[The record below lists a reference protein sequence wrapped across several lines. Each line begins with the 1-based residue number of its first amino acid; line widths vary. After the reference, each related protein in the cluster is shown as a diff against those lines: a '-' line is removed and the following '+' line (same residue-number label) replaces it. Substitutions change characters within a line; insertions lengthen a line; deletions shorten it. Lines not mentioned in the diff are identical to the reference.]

1 MGKINL
7 LNKIAGYRGV
17 KKRAGFTLIEV
28 IVALGIF
35 FIVLIALLGSYYSYY
50 RNVQFERYKTIGEN
64 LAQLQLEDIQ
74 NLSVS
79 VLVNLV
85 KDNPDNTPPI
95 GWSTTYT
102 NPNYP
107 GDTDSSPSVYDSGD
121 GSVPHPLID
130 SSFRIEHLTN
140 ICGKIDGS
148 LPSGSDKLILPG
160 NIEVTPVL
168 ETDPDTGATY
178 YDYTLTLNKET
189 FPHYEKRIVITDET
203 PLLGDS
209 YKIFNIEVTVF
220 WHDANGVEKSI
231 TVTGEK
237 SYARSSL

>member
-1 MGKINL
+1 MGKI
-7 LNKIAGYRGV
+7 R
-17 KKRAGFTLIEV
+17 KRAGFTLIEV
-28 IVALGIF
+28 IVAMGIF
-35 FIVLIALLGSYYSYY
+35 FIVLIAFLGSYYSYY
-50 RNVQFERYKTIGEN
+50 RNVQYIRYKTIGEN

-74 NLSVS
+74 NLAGT
-79 VLVNLV
+79 VLHNLV
-85 KDNPDNTPPI
+85 KDKPDNDPTPI

-102 NPNYP
+102 IPNYP
-107 GDTDSSPSVYDSGD
+107 GDTDPSPSVYDSGD
-121 GSVPHPLID
+121 GSVPHPLINA
-130 SSFRIEHLTN
+130 SFRIEHLTN

-203 PLLGDS
+203 PLLGDL
-209 YKIFNIEVTVF
+209 YKIFNIKVTVY
-220 WHDANGVEKSI
+220 WDNSGVKKSI

-237 SYARSSL
+237 AYARSSP